1 MANLND
7 MLKDMKLHKSFYIRG
22 VVNSLLPEFA
32 NPLDSN
38 ITEKNISGEALE
50 LLRSIAQEAH
60 PDLQEGQV
68 VQMITTGKDYELDN
82 SLGSYGLTKKDGK
95 YVVFDTY
102 DFSPFQ
108 NISFLDAVKMSAEDK
123 NPFMVARYLGGK
135 LMPEN
140 SDGTSREDAMRIR
153 IEIPDEADLID
164 TDFDD
169 DIPSGA
175 KSFSFR
181 GPMTNKRKQA
191 WDAYSNQVAGGFIEN
206 FFDTLKAPVEYLD
219 NNLQRRGNTYT
230 PTGDTNQKRYDK
242 QQKDKGGIGKR
253 METLFEQ
260 VGGFG

>member
-1 MANLND
+1 MANLDD

-38 ITEKNISGEALE
+38 ITEKNISGEAIE

-60 PDLQEGQV
+60 PDLEEGEI
-68 VQMITTGKDYELDN
+68 VQMMPSGKNFELDN

-102 DFSPFQ
+102 DFFPIE
-108 NISFLDAVKMSAEDK
+108 NISYFEAAKMSAEDGH
-123 NPFMVARYLGGK
+123 PYMLARKIGAG

-140 SDGTSREDAMRIR
+140 LDGTSREDAMRIR
-153 IEIPDEADLID
+153 IEIPNEADTID

-169 DIPSGA
+169 DIPEGA
-175 KSFSFR
+175 KNFTFT
-181 GPMTNKRKQA
+181 GPMTNKRKKA
-191 WDAYSNQVAGGFIEN
+191 WDAFSDQHAGGFIEN
-206 FFDTLKAPVEYLD
+206 FFDTIKAPVEYLD
-219 NNLQRRGNTYT
+219 GNLQRRGNTYT

-242 QQKDKGGIGKR
+242 QQKDKGVLGDRFETFAKQIG
-253 METLFEQ
+253 FS
-260 VGGFG
+260 